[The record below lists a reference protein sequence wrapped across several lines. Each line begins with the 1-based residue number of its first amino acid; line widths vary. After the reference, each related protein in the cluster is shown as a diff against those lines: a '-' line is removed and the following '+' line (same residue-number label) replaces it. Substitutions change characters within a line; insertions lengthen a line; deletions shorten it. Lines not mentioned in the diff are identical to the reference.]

1 VQSERLR
8 TSRPAI
14 AVAPGVVTIEVI
26 FEPPA
31 GEKRDDRYGPSTQ
44 LVVSSSP
51 TGLISTGT
59 GTTSDLV
66 REIHIEAVA
75 AEGVLHVAAKGAS
88 CDDTGGDPE
97 AHAAC
102 HIHQQD
108 WGIPVVLDTD
118 GVSRVTLIL
127 SG

>member
-1 VQSERLR
+1 
-8 TSRPAI
+8 
-14 AVAPGVVTIEVI
+14 
-26 FEPPA
+26 
-31 GEKRDDRYGPSTQ
+31 
-44 LVVSSSP
+44 VVSASP
-51 TGLISTGT
+51 AGLISAGA

-66 REIHIEAVA
+66 RHITLESIA

-108 WGIPVVLDTD
+108 WGVPIVIDPAGERLVRLV
-118 GVSRVTLIL
+118 L
-127 SG
+127 SGGDSSAQ

>member
-1 VQSERLR
+1 MRV
-8 TSRPAI
+8 
-14 AVAPGVVTIEVI
+14 
-26 FEPPA
+26 
-31 GEKRDDRYGPSTQ
+31 
-44 LVVSSSP
+44 
-51 TGLISTGT
+51 
-59 GTTSDLV
+59 
-66 REIHIEAVA
+66 EAVV

-88 CDDTGGDPE
+88 CDDTGGDPQ